1 MKRQIQTNAAVVISG
16 AVRKLDTGQERVRV
30 LLQRSSGRF
39 DGSTTVRPAASMGCG
54 NKTRGYMTAR

>member
-1 MKRQIQTNAAVVISG
+1 MKHQIPTDAVVAIFG

-39 DGSTTVRPAASMGCG
+39 DGSTTVRPAASTDGAEVSLAG
-54 NKTRGYMTAR
+54 I